1 MRQAPGSRPQIV
13 HQIIICLSFY
23 SGMACGH
30 MSAGQGAA
38 ALAENYQGS
47 SSEELAF
54 SDWEQSRGR
63 RALLL
68 RRVALSACSLAD
80 SSSRPKQARISQ
92 GAMALSAGLSKAACL
107 EQFCLGCC
115 QASQSAAAG
124 VGRLAGPRPGPVHAR
139 EGKRPL
145 AKRSRWLSK
154 PLPATEPR
162 QRFFSC
168 WALFHAYAPHFA
180 QKRMRPCPCTCAT
193 MSW

>member
-1 MRQAPGSRPQIV
+1 MWGWYFIRAWPAVARQQARALQRWQASLPKFLLR
-13 HQIIICLSFY
+13 
-23 SGMACGH
+23 
-30 MSAGQGAA
+30 GALRLRLGA
-38 ALAENYQGS
+38 K
-47 SSEELAF
+47 
-54 SDWEQSRGR
+54 QSKGR

-68 RRVALSACSLAD
+68 RRFALSACSLAD
-80 SSSRPKQARISQ
+80 SSSKPKQARISH
-92 GAMALSAGLSKAACL
+92 GAIALSAGLSKAACV
-107 EQFCLGCC
+107 EQFCRGCC

-145 AKRSRWLSK
+145 AKRSRWLSR
-154 PLPATEPR
+154 PLPADEPR

-193 MSW
+193 ISWWLCSSVVLG